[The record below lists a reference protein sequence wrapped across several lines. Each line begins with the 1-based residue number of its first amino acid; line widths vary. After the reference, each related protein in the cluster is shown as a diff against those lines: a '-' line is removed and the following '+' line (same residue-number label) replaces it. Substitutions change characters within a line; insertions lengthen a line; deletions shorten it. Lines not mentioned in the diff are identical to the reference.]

1 MASQAVPD
9 PFFIVTEAE
18 VNALTLYDQLQQL
31 QLELALLRSQRSHH
45 ASADESPQV
54 SGHNWAGKQTH
65 LLEAKATLALR
76 NSAVESVAAVQP
88 TLNAAH
94 QATQASIVEG
104 GLLPTIEQRDKITVK
119 AATICA
125 DLQTARGS
133 LAGLEV
139 ENLHA
144 SQRNTA
150 LATEALELAEKTHSQ
165 TPENVESG
173 QYKGNINILESKV
186 DSSRRRWRV
195 MKGAASAIVAGSGID
210 WVRDERLRDLVLDP
224 PE

>member
-1 MASQAVPD
+1 M
-9 PFFIVTEAE
+9 
-18 VNALTLYDQLQQL
+18 LTIWF
-31 QLELALLRSQRSHH
+31 RR
-45 ASADESPQV
+45 
-54 SGHNWAGKQTH
+54 
-65 LLEAKATLALR
+65 
-76 NSAVESVAAVQP
+76 
-88 TLNAAH
+88 
-94 QATQASIVEG
+94 
-104 GLLPTIEQRDKITVK
+104 GLLPTIQQRDKITVK

-144 SQRNTA
+144 SQRNTS
-150 LATEALELAEKTHSQ
+150 LATKVLELAEITHSQ
-165 TPENVESG
+165 TPESVESG
-173 QYKGNINILESKV
+173 QYKGSIDILESKV